1 MEELDLLKKAWQKDS
16 HTYEQISEVEIYK
29 MLHTK
34 SSSIVKWIFYIS
46 LFELGFG
53 FILGLVLSFTKY
65 DTRNVELLKK
75 WNIYEVYIGFSILI
89 YLVVFY
95 FIYKFYL
102 MYKNISVVDNTKQ
115 LLSSILKTRKVV
127 KNYVLFNL
135 CTFATL
141 FITIFSLGLYHG
153 YIDAMMKN
161 GVEHPVIPVKKALI
175 CIFIVVIV
183 TIVLT
188 FLVWLFYRLL
198 YGILLRKL
206 KRNYEELKKIDL

>member
-127 KNYVLFNL
+127 KNYVIFNL
-135 CTFATL
+135 STFAFL